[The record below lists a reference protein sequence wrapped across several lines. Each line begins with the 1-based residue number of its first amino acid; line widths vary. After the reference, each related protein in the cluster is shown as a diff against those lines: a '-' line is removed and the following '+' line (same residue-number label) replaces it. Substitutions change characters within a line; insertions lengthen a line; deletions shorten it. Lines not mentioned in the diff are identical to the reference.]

1 MNEPII
7 YNSTDF
13 EENLYNFFTYM
24 RYKGELFTG
33 TVIME
38 GDKTANNVLGNK
50 EVVEFKNGNA
60 HGRYLE
66 YHWSNGR
73 LTYDGVYEDGICL
86 FEKAW
91 YADGRIRRD
100 WDYSVLGNEWYEDGT
115 LKEHWDGKNTTLW
128 DTDGILV
135 RKNDTW
141 FYKNGQKFK
150 ERLAGGIRLHFSS
163 TGELAVMYGKP
174 EEGKHGFKSVN
185 YYYDNVLSRFYK
197 ELFIDPYPAFSDYPG
212 QYGGKEHIR
221 DLFAWIIAVYNE
233 DKIRANDLIDSLT
246 DHPTKET
253 REHASFLKSLMIESE
268 SGIVNPKTTY
278 WLAKR
283 LNQIIVR

>member
-13 EENLYNFFTYM
+13 EENLYDFFTYM

-33 TVIME
+33 TVIIE
-38 GDKTANNVLGNK
+38 GDKMADNVLGNK
-50 EVVEFKNGNA
+50 EVVGFKNGNT
-60 HGRYLE
+60 HGHYLE
-66 YHWSNGR
+66 YDRSNGR
-73 LTYDGVYEDGICL
+73 LIYDGIYEDSRCL
-86 FEKAW
+86 SEKGW
-91 YADGRIRRD
+91 YPDGRLRRD
-100 WDYSVLGNEWYEDGT
+100 WDYSVSGKEWYEDGT

-128 DTDGILV
+128 DIDGILV

-150 ERLAGGIRLHFSS
+150 ETLAGGTTLHFSS
-163 TGELAVMYGKP
+163 TGELAVMCGKQ
-174 EEGKHGFKSVN
+174 ENGEHGLRSID
-185 YYYDNVLSRFYK
+185 YYYDNVLNRFYK

-212 QYGGKEHIR
+212 QYGGKKHIR
-221 DLFAWIIAVYNE
+221 DLFAWVVAVYNE
-233 DKIRANDLIDSLT
+233 DKVRANYLIDSLT

-253 REHASFLKSLMIESE
+253 REHASFLKNLMIEKE
-268 SGIVNPKTTY
+268 SGSVDPKPTY

-283 LNQIIVR
+283 LNQIIIR